1 MSGNIP
7 QDPFNSDGVD
17 FTQFGANFRSLY
29 MSLVA
34 SGFKEPEALEISIR
48 VNCAILAKMTA

>member
-7 QDPFNSDGVD
+7 PDPFNSGGVD
-17 FTQFGANFRSLY
+17 FTQFGANFRSMY

-34 SGFKEPEALEISIR
+34 SGFKEAEALEISIR
-48 VNCAILAKMTA
+48 INCAILTKMT